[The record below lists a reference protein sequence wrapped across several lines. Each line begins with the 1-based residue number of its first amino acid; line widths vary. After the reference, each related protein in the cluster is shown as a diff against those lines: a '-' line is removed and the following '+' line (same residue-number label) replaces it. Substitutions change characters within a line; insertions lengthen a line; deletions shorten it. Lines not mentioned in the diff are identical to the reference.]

1 MEYFFKYFSC
11 RRMDP
16 PSKMMPPIKSPNIK
30 EVIKTKKL
38 LVKNTNDVLLEPEPE
53 SESEYE
59 PDSESEPEPES
70 ESEPEPEPESESAPG
85 QEPEDDY
92 DKAYLNGW
100 TNRKDANLKNWKDQ
114 IEYLW
119 IINVF
124 VVYDLKGTESLLN
137 WIIILISTISSSL
150 SVIQFGDNYYEWL
163 EIYLKSALSVSTIF
177 TTLIAAWLKK
187 NNYVERI
194 NELDRYVHK
203 MMKIY
208 YELEN
213 ISQEHMKDRMKY
225 KIYEGKYNN
234 KIGTLFSDAPAF
246 SPYEYKKIL
255 YYLTKYY
262 PEHIS
267 DKYPW
272 FHPKDNSDN
281 SDNSDNKKKEGE
293 KDNES
298 DTGFGFNI
306 LHTYKLLK
314 YDRFTSKL
322 CSLYYCKCR
331 CCPCCKNKDVISKR
345 YINKNIYPKDLP

>member
-1 MEYFFKYFSC
+1 
-11 RRMDP
+11 P
-16 PSKMMPPIKSPNIK
+16 
-30 EVIKTKKL
+30 
-38 LVKNTNDVLLEPEPE
+38 
-53 SESEYE
+53 
-59 PDSESEPEPES
+59 
-70 ESEPEPEPESESAPG
+70 EPEPEPESLPFPEPAPAPLPFPEPAPAPAPAPASG
-85 QEPEDDY
+85 QESDDDY
-92 DKAYLNGW
+92 DKPYRNGW
-100 TNRKDANLKNWKDQ
+100 TKRKDDNLIKWKDQ
-114 IEYLW
+114 IEYQW

-124 VVYDLKGTESLLN
+124 VVYDLKDTESLLN

-225 KIYEGKYNN
+225 KNYEGKYNN
-234 KIGTLFSDAPAF
+234 KIGTLFSDAPAY

-262 PEHIS
+262 PEHIN
-267 DKYPW
+267 KQPW

-293 KDNES
+293 KDNNES

-314 YDRFTSKL
+314 YDKFTSKL

-331 CCPCCKNKDVISKR
+331 CCPCCKNKDVISNR
-345 YINKNIYPKDLP
+345 YINKNIYPKVLP